1 MALFGRNNE
10 DEYQNNYLPLEEF
23 APTISRQEVVKRK
36 KLSELISPIR
46 DIPTALKGRRDQIE
60 GDLNSFSSE
69 QDESFSELSSDI
81 TDITSAF
88 EGHIDDV
95 KTLNE
100 TMEKIRE
107 ALSSIKDTT
116 DNLPE
121 LPDKSGFE
129 DVPEIPQINLPK
141 LSEEYMPDPGLVSQ
155 IRSYSSF
162 SHILKKSVEYTL
174 SSLEQYHKQVQS
186 LSEKKDKLEA
196 LASEA
201 DLLAIHTTIEATHM
215 NEESREF
222 STKVAA
228 QVGDL
233 SRKIHDISA
242 ALDAELIALENGFKT
257 VRSSVHTIQSAHR
270 DTTRYA
276 DMYSAASNEYY
287 RQSTNYVNILI
298 QSLSTLNQD
307 FRKTMEKRNAIQ
319 EDYLKALEVFRSD
332 IMSSAREIM
341 YKGQRIGS
349 VLDGCIR
356 GSASLSEEM
365 TETLE
370 CISQLQDSLAAV
382 QKTDAIRKSKYSS
395 ALLKAFDQ
403 DIVWL
408 RKKIEGVIEAAE
420 EEG

>member
-1 MALFGRNNE
+1 MALFGRSYE
-10 DEYQNNYLPLEEF
+10 DEYNNNYLPLEEF

-36 KLSELISPIR
+36 KLSDLISPIR

-60 GDLNSFSSE
+60 GDLDSFSSD
-69 QDESFSELSSDI
+69 QDNSYSAIDEDI
-81 TDITSAF
+81 SGIVSAT
-88 EGHIDDV
+88 EGHISDV
-95 KTLNE
+95 RTLNE
-100 TMEKIRE
+100 TMEKVRD
-107 ALSSIKDTT
+107 ALSSIRNTT

-121 LPDKSGFE
+121 LPEKSASGE
-129 DVPEIPQINLPK
+129 EPEIPQINLPK
-141 LSEEYMPDPGLVSQ
+141 LSEEYMPDSGLVSQ

-186 LSEKKDKLEA
+186 LSDKKEKLEA

-242 ALDAELIALENGFKT
+242 ALDAELGALENGFKT
-257 VRSSVHTIQSAHR
+257 VRSSVHTIESAHR

-276 DMYSAASNEYY
+276 DMYSSASNEYY
-287 RQSTNYVNILI
+287 RQSTNYTNILI
-298 QSLSTLNQD
+298 QSLSTLNQE
-307 FRKTMEKRNAIQ
+307 FRETMAKRDAIW
-319 EDYLKALEVFRSD
+319 EDYMKALETFRSE

-341 YKGQRIGS
+341 YKGNRIGS

-356 GSASLSEEM
+356 GSASLGDEM
-365 TETLE
+365 CETLDHIKE
-370 CISQLQDSLAAV
+370 LQESIAV
-382 QKTDAIRKSKYSS
+382 VRKTDAIRKSKYSS

-408 RKKIEGVIEAAE
+408 RNKIESVIDAAE
-420 EEG
+420 NEE